1 MNKYDYWYKGL
12 IIKEQKEMKK
22 LKLFNE
28 KTKLII
34 MTALMVIVVI
44 GGMLIYSNRI
54 QRINN
59 GSFTLVSDS
68 ECDK

>member
-1 MNKYDYWYKGL
+1 M
-12 IIKEQKEMKK
+12 
-22 LKLFNE
+22 KLFNE